1 MYYESMNIIKHENC
15 CTIEVQNYYSTYC
28 VLQMIYQLNALGW
41 APTTVR
47 TNVHD
52 NQETRGGSRFTSLS
66 ETINLR
72 GDIILEPRRDGH
84 NACGNEPSGFNQSST
99 QEMKGEVG
107 KVDVTKVGGGGQQ
120 GEKKHAQSSIQF
132 AVSWRSE
139 CRK

>member
-1 MYYESMNIIKHENC
+1 
-15 CTIEVQNYYSTYC
+15 
-28 VLQMIYQLNALGW
+28 MIYQLNALDS
-41 APTTVR
+41 APTTVC
-47 TNVHD
+47 TNVRD
-52 NQETRGGSRFTSLS
+52 NQETRGGSRDDKS
-66 ETINLR
+66 ER
-72 GDIILEPRRDGH
+72 EVIILEPRRDGH

-107 KVDVTKVGGGGQQ
+107 KVDFVGGGGVQQ